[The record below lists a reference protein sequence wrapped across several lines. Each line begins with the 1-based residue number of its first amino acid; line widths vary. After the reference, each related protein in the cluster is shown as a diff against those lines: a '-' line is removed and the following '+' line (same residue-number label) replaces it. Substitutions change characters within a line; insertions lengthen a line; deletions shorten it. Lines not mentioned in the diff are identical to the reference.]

1 MKNRLL
7 VSLSAAFGVAALLFV
22 ASVIFLMVVKEQ
34 RVQDLAI
41 HAVNLAQMIGDNSS
55 IRAYIQ
61 DQPNAPSQET
71 VETILLNLIDG
82 DPFIEELSILDPF
95 GKMQTRVAR
104 TRKTPPSNPVKRA
117 SPSLHEI
124 LTTGQPTLEESG
136 EYFIPLDHEN
146 DRWGVLRVR
155 WQPEA
160 TDQYFNRLKNG
171 AYYTVVGF
179 FMVTALFVFW
189 LLRITYDKEHLRMA
203 AELRIASTRN
213 SNYQLDPQSYS
224 SIMAEI
230 SAYINRLQRGYEEA
244 HSKSAMLDDALR
256 QAERGCAD
264 SRKSLELHSKSMES
278 MRKEMREGLSTI
290 LELSWSA
297 VLIIDHEYRIHYIN
311 PSADRLMRLVQR
323 EKEVVDDERLRR
335 CLSPLITQSKA
346 ERIDDLCAW
355 PQPGLGRSLS
365 CRIRA
370 AQLPAMDTLK
380 LFIVLLREESGYPSA
395 LDSSYFSE
403 RVLRDLISPRGA
415 RLPWLDSRDEPFDA
429 DVERRFKTCLQRIVF
444 FHDLE
449 RRKVEPVVSVRFS
462 RWLRER
468 FLAEDLFSEHL
479 NLNVHA
485 ADADIN
491 LCIPEKSTA
500 ELIDCLIVLIGQLAD
515 YDKHNQ
521 NKPIDMYASSD
532 SQGRPVLTLSIICG
546 SRKRAQWMQDVLDD
560 QCDLLQESALNE
572 YTLDRLE
579 RDVCYCIYRCAK
591 DLLRVKI
598 ETVYSESKHIAS
610 VHVLFPRAQS
620 QPRVEDNPLAAS
632 TESVDQLM
640 RTYFRPS

>member
-7 VSLSAAFGVAALLFV
+7 VSLSAAFGVAILLFIV
-22 ASVIFLMVVKEQ
+22 TVIFLMVVREQ
-34 RVQDLAI
+34 RVQDLASHSSHI
-41 HAVNLAQMIGDNSS
+41 AQMVGENSS
-55 IRAYIQ
+55 IRTYIQ
-61 DQPNAPSQET
+61 DQPQAPTLET
-71 VETILLNLIDG
+71 VEEELLNLIQG
-82 DPFIEELSILDPF
+82 DPFIEELSIFDPF

-104 TRKTPPSNPVKRA
+104 TREEPSPNPVRRA

-136 EYFIPLDHEN
+136 EYFIPLDYQN

-160 TDQYFNRLKNG
+160 TEMYFNRLKNG
-171 AYYTVVGF
+171 AYYMVIGF
-179 FMVTALFVFW
+179 FVFVALFVFW
-189 LLRITYDKEHLRMA
+189 LLRITYEKEHMRMA
-203 AELRIASTRN
+203 AELRIASSGN
-213 SNYQLDPQSYS
+213 SNYQLEPQSYS

-230 SAYINRLQRGYEEA
+230 SAYINRLQRGHEEA
-244 HSKSAMLDDALR
+244 RSKSHVLDDALR

-264 SRKSLELHSKSMES
+264 SRKSLEIHSQSMES
-278 MRKEMREGLSTI
+278 MRKEMREGLNTI

-297 VLIIDHEYRIHYIN
+297 VLIIDHNFRLHYIN
-311 PSADRLMRLVQR
+311 PSAERLLRLVQR
-323 EKEVVDDERLRR
+323 DKEVIDDERLRR

-370 AQLPAMDTLK
+370 AQLPVVDSLK

-403 RVLRDLISPRGA
+403 RVLRDLISPRGT
-415 RLPWLDSRDEPFDA
+415 RLPWIDSRDAPLDA

-449 RRKVEPVVSVRFS
+449 RRKVEPMVSVRFS

-485 ADADIN
+485 ADADIS

-500 ELIDCLIVLIGQLAD
+500 ELIDCLIILIGQLAD
-515 YDKHNQ
+515 YDKHSE

-532 SQGRPVLTLSIICG
+532 SQGQPVLTLSIICG
-546 SRKRAQWMQDVLDD
+546 SRKRAQWMQDVLDE
-560 QCDLLQESALNE
+560 QCDLLQESALDD

-591 DLLRVKI
+591 DILRVKV
-598 ETVYSESKHIAS
+598 ETVYSENKHIAS
-610 VHVLFPRAQS
+610 IHVLFPRIQG
-620 QPRVEDNPLAAS
+620 QPRVEVDS
-632 TESVDQLM
+632 TTGTAESVDQLM